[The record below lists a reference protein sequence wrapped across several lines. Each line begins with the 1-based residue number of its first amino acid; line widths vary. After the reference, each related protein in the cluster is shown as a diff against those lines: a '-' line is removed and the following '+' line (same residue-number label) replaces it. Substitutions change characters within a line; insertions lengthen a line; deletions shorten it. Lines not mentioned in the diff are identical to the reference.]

1 MTSTGTGRGLDVFRE
16 GDLPFYT
23 VTFVRD
29 LTPAE
34 LLTRMAVD
42 PETLALRDA
51 ADLAD
56 DLGEDLMDDEEP
68 VVTSGVDGSWTWAW
82 EQGGTHGL
90 DERILRTVSA
100 GTEAVVLHF
109 NEKPMH
115 WFKYAAGGEVVVD
128 FHTLQAI
135 EPAGQDPARLDD
147 TMRPLGLVPGRVA
160 PLHSVLALAE
170 NAFGIRLRQPAEV
183 GDARWSGRLLP
194 LSDRLPQ
201 RCDGP

>member
-1 MTSTGTGRGLDVFRE
+1 MTSTGRGRGLDVFRE
-16 GDLPFYT
+16 GDSPFRT
-23 VTFVRD
+23 LTFVRD

-34 LLTRMAVD
+34 LLTHMAAD

-51 ADLAD
+51 ADLPD
-56 DLGEDLMDDEEP
+56 DLGEDLLDDEEP

-90 DERILRTVSA
+90 DERILRIVSA

-109 NEKPMH
+109 DEKPMY
-115 WFKYAAGGEVVVD
+115 WFKYAAGGEVVVG

-135 EPAGQDPARLDD
+135 GPTGQDPARLDD
-147 TMRPLGLVPGRVA
+147 TMRPLGLVPGHVA

-194 LSDRLPQ
+194 LPN
-201 RCDGP
+201 